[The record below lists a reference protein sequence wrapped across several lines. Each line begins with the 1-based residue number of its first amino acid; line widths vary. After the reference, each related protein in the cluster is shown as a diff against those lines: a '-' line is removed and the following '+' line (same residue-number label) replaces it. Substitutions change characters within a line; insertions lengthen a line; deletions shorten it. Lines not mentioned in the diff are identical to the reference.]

1 MALIALSDGRGPF
14 FLPVP
19 HIRHKDQCMTTLRV
33 LTLAFLWC
41 HMSKYIS
48 VVLCLQ
54 WSWWG
59 WPGTRFSFTFEFYL
73 WLHKRII
80 STHGFSLSLAKMC
93 IPVHHGQG
101 GPVSEIASLP
111 LSEEPSPGP
120 FNFQSRCERG
130 FTDIALICE
139 TWGLCPHYSV
149 LPWEGD
155 GSHRQCVDE

>member
-1 MALIALSDGRGPF
+1 MSASPSDGTDSIVGWERTI
-14 FLPVP
+14 LPPGSSHSSQRPVYDDFACSNP
-19 HIRHKDQCMTTLRV
+19 CIFVVSHVKVHFCGI
-33 LTLAFLWC
+33 
-41 HMSKYIS
+41 
-48 VVLCLQ
+48 VLCLQ

-139 TWGLCPHYSV
+139 T
-149 LPWEGD
+149 
-155 GSHRQCVDE
+155 